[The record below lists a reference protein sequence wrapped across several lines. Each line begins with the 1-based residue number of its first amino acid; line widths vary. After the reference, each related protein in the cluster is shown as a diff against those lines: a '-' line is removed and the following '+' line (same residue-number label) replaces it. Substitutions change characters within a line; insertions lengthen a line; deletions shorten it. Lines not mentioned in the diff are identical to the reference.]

1 MNRML
6 PLVCIVVIIFAASL
20 YVLQSSKMKSES
32 SDYRFEIVEGRKI
45 SVNNGVYV
53 FGFVENCTERGA
65 PYIKMI
71 NDWNLTLDEDL
82 WISNVLKCLD
92 GTIYAAGVDIAKIE
106 DGRIEWIKDFVTKK
120 VSYEG
125 TRENLEGENL

>member
-1 MNRML
+1 MS
-6 PLVCIVVIIFAASL
+6 VVVIIFAASL
-20 YVLQSSKMKSES
+20 YVFQSSKMSHEN

-45 SVNNGVYV
+45 SANNDVYV
-53 FGFVENCTERGA
+53 FGFIENCTERGA

-71 NDWNLTLDEDL
+71 NGWNLTLNEDL
-82 WISNVLKCLD
+82 RISNILKCFD
-92 GTIYAAGVDIAKIE
+92 GRIYAAGVDIAKIE